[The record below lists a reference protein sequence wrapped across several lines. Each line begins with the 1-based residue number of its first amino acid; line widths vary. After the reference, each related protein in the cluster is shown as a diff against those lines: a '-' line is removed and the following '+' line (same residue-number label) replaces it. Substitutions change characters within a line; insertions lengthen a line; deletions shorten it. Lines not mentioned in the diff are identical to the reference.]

1 MEDIAEA
8 NTTGQT
14 ANEDHFD
21 WDKYL
26 KETGSVSAPSEC
38 FRQSKIPPTN
48 EFQIGMKL
56 EARDPR
62 NIDSVCVASV
72 IGITGARLRL
82 RLDGCDNKND
92 FWRLVDS
99 SDIQPVGTCEQGGDL
114 LQPPLGCRMGSSSW
128 SMFLLRVLTGSELAP
143 AVFFKKEPPRPPQ
156 NNFVVGMKIEAI
168 DRKNPFMICPA
179 TIGAVYGDEIHINF
193 DGWSGKFD
201 YWCSYDSRDIF
212 PVGWCRLTGDVLQ
225 PPGKIVP
232 KRPRKKPTTRQ
243 WRLRNALLGNTE
255 AAPEAAE
262 KPGCSVFT
270 STLGD
275 EDRTLKD
282 DQAAP
287 AEKKP
292 RDRGFTKPS
301 EDEARPGGDVQ
312 VAPVEKK
319 PKGKRVTKPWK
330 DQPTSFEDEA
340 AAPAEKKCKGKTVT
354 TPWTGQPSLFADQ
367 GAAPAEKK
375 QKGKT
380 VTTPWTDQP
389 RLFAD
394 QGAAP
399 AEKKRKVKTVTTPW
413 TDQPR
418 LFVDQGAAPAEKKR
432 KGETVTTPW
441 AGQPSVFADQGAAPA
456 EKKRK
461 GKTVTTPW
469 AGQPSVFA
477 DQGAAPAEKKRKGK
491 TVTTPWAGQPSLF
504 ADQGAAPAEKKRKGK
519 TVTTPWTGQPSLF
532 ADPGASPAEKKHKGK
547 TVTTLWT
554 DRPRHFADPGAT
566 PAEEKPKG
574 KRVTKPWKDQAIPF
588 HFGAAGPAEK
598 KHKGKRVTK
607 HRKDQAQFLADEEAM
622 PALFSAL
629 SVSSTE
635 TTLPSSSEQP
645 NSSTS
650 KGAQSSRK
658 SPRKTS
664 VVQPV
669 PKTRKK
675 SGQTKSTGD
684 TSSTKKGITIKIVL
698 PKKRGGK
705 SGKKEKSIPVV
716 SSTSSASLSS
726 PRRSSSSN
734 RTSVGPSEIVM
745 STICVYINKHGDSG
759 PYLDPQKV
767 QQLPDHFGPGPVNVI
782 LRQTVQACVDSAFQ
796 AKTVFLLLKP
806 DNRGGEMITAF
817 FDGKAHTVHL
827 PPVNSASFA
836 LHFLENF
843 CRSMQC
849 DNFLSSQP
857 FRRKAHTSTAGIDQ
871 SKPGNEEQRGT
882 FKRLSLEPQPSASV
896 SSKIPRKSGRASKGN

>member
-399 AEKKRKVKTVTTPW
+399 AEKKRK
-413 TDQPR
+413 
-418 LFVDQGAAPAEKKR
+418 
-432 KGETVTTPW
+432 GETVTTPW

-477 DQGAAPAEKKRKGK
+477 DQGAAPAEKKRKVKTVTTPWTDQPRLFVDQGAAPAEKKRKGK

-622 PALFSAL
+622 P
-629 SVSSTE
+629 
-635 TTLPSSSEQP
+635 
-645 NSSTS
+645 
-650 KGAQSSRK
+650 GAQSSRK

>member
-1 MEDIAEA
+1 
-8 NTTGQT
+8 
-14 ANEDHFD
+14 
-21 WDKYL
+21 
-26 KETGSVSAPSEC
+26 
-38 FRQSKIPPTN
+38 
-48 EFQIGMKL
+48 MKL

-243 WRLRNALLGNTE
+243 WRLRNALLEIQKQPQEKKPSLVVYALNPTTQKAE
-255 AAPEAAE
+255 AEAAE

-312 VAPVEKK
+312 VAPVI
-319 PKGKRVTKPWK
+319 
-330 DQPTSFEDEA
+330 
-340 AAPAEKKCKGKTVT
+340 
-354 TPWTGQPSLFADQ
+354 
-367 GAAPAEKK
+367 
-375 QKGKT
+375 
-380 VTTPWTDQP
+380 
-389 RLFAD
+389 
-394 QGAAP
+394 
-399 AEKKRKVKTVTTPW
+399 
-413 TDQPR
+413 
-418 LFVDQGAAPAEKKR
+418 
-432 KGETVTTPW
+432 
-441 AGQPSVFADQGAAPA
+441 
-456 EKKRK
+456 
-461 GKTVTTPW
+461 
-469 AGQPSVFA
+469 
-477 DQGAAPAEKKRKGK
+477 
-491 TVTTPWAGQPSLF
+491 
-504 ADQGAAPAEKKRKGK
+504 KKRKGK

-532 ADPGASPAEKKHKGK
+532 ADPGASPGEEICMGKIVTTPWTDQPRFFAVQGTAPAEKKRKGK

-566 PAEEKPKG
+566 
-574 KRVTKPWKDQAIPF
+574 
-588 HFGAAGPAEK
+588 PAEK

-796 AKTVFLLLKP
+796 AKDCFLLLKP
-806 DNRGGEMITAF
+806 DTRGGEMITAF

-896 SSKIPRKSGRASKGN
+896 SSKIPRKSGRASKVYLIIINHSSVDAYLDCFHFLTRVNRAEMDLDEQKAAEDRNVTGKSLHGGQERPLHEAVKVKPELYWRPQEVGDDRAVGYCQGELHTGSGTSSRDTCVAVKKAGRAEPSDPLDI

>member
-1 MEDIAEA
+1 M
-8 NTTGQT
+8 GQT

-26 KETGSVSAPSEC
+26 KETGSVSAPSEY
-38 FRQSKIPPTN
+38 FRQSKTPPTN

-82 RLDGCDNKND
+82 RLDGSDNRND

-99 SDIQPVGTCEQGGDL
+99 SDIQPVGTCEQAGDL
-114 LQPPLGCRMGSSSW
+114 LQPPLGYTMSTSSW
-128 SMFLLRVLTGSELAP
+128 PMFLLRVLTGSELAP
-143 AVFFKKEPPRPPQ
+143 AVFFKKEPPSPPQ
-156 NNFVVGMKIEAI
+156 NNFIVGMKIEAI

-179 TIGAVYGDEIHINF
+179 TIGAVCGDQLRITF
-193 DGWSGKFD
+193 DGWSGAFD
-201 YWCSYDSRDIF
+201 YWCNYDSRDIF

-225 PPGKIVP
+225 PPGKIVAR
-232 KRPRKKPTTRQ
+232 RPRKKPTTRQ
-243 WRLRNALLGNTE
+243 SRLRNALLGITE

-262 KPGCSVFT
+262 QPGSSVFT
-270 STLGD
+270 STSGD

-287 AEKKP
+287 GWKIPKG
-292 RDRGFTKPS
+292 RGFTKPGNDEARPGKYDQGAPAGKKPRGRGFTKPL
-301 EDEARPGGDVQ
+301 EDEARPGRDVQ

-330 DQPTSFEDEA
+330 DQATSFEEEA
-340 AAPAEKKCKGKTVT
+340 AAPVEKKR
-354 TPWTGQPSLFADQ
+354 
-367 GAAPAEKK
+367 
-375 QKGKT
+375 KGKT

-399 AEKKRKVKTVTTPW
+399 AEKKRKGKTVTTPW
-413 TDQPR
+413 TY
-418 LFVDQGAAPAEKKR
+418 
-432 KGETVTTPW
+432 
-441 AGQPSVFADQGAAPA
+441 
-456 EKKRK
+456 
-461 GKTVTTPW
+461 
-469 AGQPSVFA
+469 
-477 DQGAAPAEKKRKGK
+477 
-491 TVTTPWAGQPSLF
+491 QPSLF
-504 ADQGAAPAEKKRKGK
+504 ADQGRA
-519 TVTTPWTGQPSLF
+519 
-532 ADPGASPAEKKHKGK
+532 PAEKKHKGK

-554 DRPRHFADPGAT
+554 DQPRLFTDQGAA
-566 PAEEKPKG
+566 PAEKKPKG
-574 KRVTKPWKDQAIPF
+574 KRVTKPWKEQAIPF

-598 KHKGKRVTK
+598 KPKGKRVTK
-607 HRKDQAQFLADEEAM
+607 PRKDQAQFLADEEAM

-629 SVSSTE
+629 SVSSTD
-635 TTLPSSSEQP
+635 TTPPSSSEQP
-645 NSSTS
+645 KFSTSGKTKSSTA

-664 VVQPV
+664 VVQPI

-684 TSSTKKGITIKIVL
+684 TSSPKKGITIKIVL

-705 SGKKEKSIPVV
+705 SGKKEKSIPVI

-726 PRRSSSSN
+726 LMRSSSSN
-734 RTSVGPSEIVM
+734 KTSAGPSEIVM
-745 STICVYINKHGDSG
+745 STVCVYVNKHGDCG

-767 QQLPDHFGPGPVNVI
+767 QQLPSHFGPGPVNVI
-782 LRQTVQACVDSAFQ
+782 LRQTVQACVDSAFH

-817 FDGKAHTVHL
+817 FSGKVHTVNL

-836 LHFLENF
+836 LRFLENF
-843 CRSMQC
+843 CHSLHC

-857 FRRKAHTSTAGIDQ
+857 FRHRSHVHTSTTGIDQ
-871 SKPGNEEQRGT
+871 SKPENEELKEKGN
-882 FKRLSLEPQPSASV
+882 FKRLSLQPQPSASV
-896 SSKIPRKSGRASKGN
+896 SSKVPRKSGRASKASSYIAVPDPSVLKQGFCKDPSTWSVDEVIQFMKHTDPHISGPLADLFRQHEIDGKALLLLKSELLTKYMGLKLGPALKLCYYIEKLKEVKHN

>member
-1 MEDIAEA
+1 
-8 NTTGQT
+8 
-14 ANEDHFD
+14 
-21 WDKYL
+21 
-26 KETGSVSAPSEC
+26 
-38 FRQSKIPPTN
+38 
-48 EFQIGMKL
+48 MKL

-156 NNFVVGMKIEAI
+156 NNFVVGMKIEAV

-262 KPGCSVFT
+262 KPGCSIFT

-287 AEKKP
+287 AEKIP

-340 AAPAEKKCKGKTVT
+340 AAPGDCVALFVYTDLQALHVNNFCSAFSTSIKLRKKR
-354 TPWTGQPSLFADQ
+354 
-367 GAAPAEKK
+367 
-375 QKGKT
+375 KGKT

-389 RLFAD
+389 SLVADQGAAPAEKKHNGKTVTTIWTDQPRHFAY

-418 LFVDQGAAPAEKKR
+418 LFV
-432 KGETVTTPW
+432 
-441 AGQPSVFADQGAAPA
+441 DQGAAPA

-491 TVTTPWAGQPSLF
+491 TVTTPW
-504 ADQGAAPAEKKRKGK
+504 
-519 TVTTPWTGQPSLF
+519 TGQPSLF
-532 ADPGASPAEKKHKGK
+532 ADPGASPAEKKRKGK

-566 PAEEKPKG
+566 PAEK
-574 KRVTKPWKDQAIPF
+574 KR
-588 HFGAAGPAEK
+588 
-598 KHKGKRVTK
+598 KGKRVTK

-622 PALFSAL
+622 PAL

-857 FRRKAHTSTAGIDQ
+857 FRRKAHTSTTGIDQ

-896 SSKIPRKSGRASKGN
+896 SSKIPRKSGRASKASSYIAVPDPSVLKQGFCKDPSTWSVDEVIQFMKHTDPHISGPLADLFRQHEIDGKALLLLKSELLMKYMGLKLGPALKLCYYIENLKK